1 MLLACEEHL
10 DRALDEFTERRR
22 EPPDL
27 FLPSQVDTD
36 NCEEEK
42 TCSFCSREAVYV
54 LRKYADKD
62 CGSRKT

>member
-1 MLLACEEHL
+1 VLLACDEHL
-10 DRALDEFTERRR
+10 DRALDEFTERHR

-27 FLPSQVDTD
+27 FLLNQVAID
-36 NCEEEK
+36 NREGERA
-42 TCSFCSREAVYV
+42 CSFCSREAVYV